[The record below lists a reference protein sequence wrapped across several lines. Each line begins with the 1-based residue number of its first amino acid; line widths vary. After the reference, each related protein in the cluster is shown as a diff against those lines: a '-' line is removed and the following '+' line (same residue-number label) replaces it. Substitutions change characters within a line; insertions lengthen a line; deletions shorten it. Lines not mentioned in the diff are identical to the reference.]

1 MSGPPGRWMKKMND
15 GYVSQED
22 LRVLKGLAKDMERAV
37 NAVHNATMQKQAAE
51 LLHENTLL
59 KIYLKYGLSS
69 KDGFDEETGK
79 IILGEKKYEDES
91 TEAESDEGVSRCN
104 HG

>member
-1 MSGPPGRWMKKMND
+1 MKMNWKDRYTQRWMKKMND
-15 GYVSQED
+15 GYVSQDD
-22 LRVLKGLAKDMERAV
+22 LKVLKGLADDMERAA
-37 NAVHNATMQKQAAE
+37 NAVQNATMQKQAIE

-79 IILGEKKYEDES
+79 IILGDKKNEDES
-91 TEAESDEGVSRCN
+91 TEAANNEGVS
-104 HG
+104 